1 MTNIHVVCG
10 KFLHYL
16 DILTYIYMNKNCM
29 QSTKIEIIQRED
41 DAVKNKKPQGDSLMN
56 SLLYDTHFF

>member
-29 QSTKIEIIQRED
+29 QSTKIEIIQGED
-41 DAVKNKKPQGDSLMN
+41 DAVKNKKPQGDS
-56 SLLYDTHFF
+56 